1 MAASSPTTSTP
12 TAPASPSRL
21 TARDLALVAA
31 MAGLV
36 AVLGVPGAFYAFGQA
51 APITLQSMGVMLVGA
66 LLGWKRGGLAI
77 LLFLALAAI
86 GLPVLAGGRGGL
98 AVFVGPTSGYLLGYL
113 LGAMTTGAL
122 VQMRARRLNHAW
134 LAVAILVGGIGVVH
148 LFGVPGMALRAGLPW
163 DKALMAGLAFVPGD
177 LIKAVLAT
185 VVAAG
190 VHRAIPTLLPST
202 WAGRQR

>member
-66 LLGWKRGGLAI
+66 LLGWK
-77 LLFLALAAI
+77 
-86 GLPVLAGGRGGL
+86 RGGL